1 MADKVVASDDGLG
14 TTFAETIW
22 AMYRHN
28 RDTDAG
34 KLFWCKDT
42 ENTLNF
48 SQILLY
54 TVLVAGARAED
65 SRAPATATRE
75 GILLGWLCEEDP
87 AKVLRVTPEG
97 SANERAYQ
105 EYGYGAQGCVWRRT
119 VCC

>member
-14 TTFAETIW
+14 TTFDETIW

-48 SQILLY
+48 SQILL
-54 TVLVAGARAED
+54 
-65 SRAPATATRE
+65 
-75 GILLGWLCEEDP
+75 
-87 AKVLRVTPEG
+87 
-97 SANERAYQ
+97 
-105 EYGYGAQGCVWRRT
+105 
-119 VCC
+119 